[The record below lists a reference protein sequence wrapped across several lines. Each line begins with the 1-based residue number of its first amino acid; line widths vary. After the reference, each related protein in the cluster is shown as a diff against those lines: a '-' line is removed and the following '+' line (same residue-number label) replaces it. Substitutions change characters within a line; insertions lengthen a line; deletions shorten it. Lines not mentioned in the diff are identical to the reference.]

1 MDAAIEA
8 KEVSEPL
15 KACNKTCNKK
25 CSLRFSTCLVC
36 VTTPRVGSRDAPK
49 TSFPSLRNTIQQRAI
64 EVALP
69 HSENELDIVSQHLMD
84 LRGLSFCS
92 EISLSQGSRPSIT
105 S

>member
-8 KEVSEPL
+8 KEVPEPL

-69 HSENELDIVSQHLMD
+69 HSEMN
-84 LRGLSFCS
+84 
-92 EISLSQGSRPSIT
+92 
-105 S
+105 